1 MNKKAILFST
11 DLLVSM
17 LVFLVVLIFFISVW
31 NIYSERLASNVEAE
45 EIQLLAFQITDLMVR
60 SPGVPEN
67 WHINSTNISTIG
79 FKKSHDILSQDKLN
93 TFFSLDYNLTKTL
106 FNINRYEYQFEVR
119 DSNGNLISST
129 NNSVVNSNTLIA
141 VNRLAQ
147 VNNETQEII
156 FKIWK

>member
-60 SPGVPEN
+60 SQGVPEN

-79 FKKSHDILSQDKLN
+79 FKESHDVLSQDKLD

-119 DSNGNLISST
+119 DSNGNLIGST